1 MKNLIQ
7 ILFVIFSHQLI
18 SQDLRVEPPFWWAG
32 MKNPSLELLV
42 HYDNIANTQVSI
54 DYEGVKLVYVT
65 TLESP
70 NYLFLGLQLD
80 PGVQPGKFNI
90 VFRNGRKDVARYP
103 YELKARIPGSSA
115 RQGFNNSDVIYLITP
130 DRFANGDPSNDE
142 ITGLKEGI
150 DRSDDYGRHGGD
162 IEGIRQ
168 HLDYLADLGF
178 TGIWVNPILENNMD
192 AYSYHGY
199 STTDFYKVDPRFG
212 TNESYVRLSAEMKG
226 RNIKR
231 IMDLIVNHCGS
242 EHWWME
248 DLPSS
253 DWINFNNT
261 FVQTNHKK
269 QVIQDP
275 YASVYDYSRMVD
287 GWFVRTMPDLNQRNP
302 HLARYLIQNS
312 IWWVEY
318 ADLNGIRMDTWPY
331 SDKYFLRD
339 WSCAIMT
346 EYPEINITGEEWD
359 GNPNILAY
367 WQKGQI
373 NQDGYET
380 CLPSLLD
387 FPLQAGLNRGLTEE
401 QSDGRGLR
409 RMYEMLGNDFIYADP
424 SKFVIFPD
432 NHDMDRIF
440 TQVGEDMSKFRNA
453 MAYILTMRGTPQ
465 LYYGTELLFTNQNPG
480 DHGEI
485 RKDYPGG
492 WGGDEVNAFTGN
504 GLSEDQV
511 GARDFI
517 RKINSWRKT
526 ARVIHEGRLMHFAP
540 FDNIYVFF
548 RYTDEVMV
556 MTVIN
561 RNSQEREIDIARLSE
576 VIGNRTNGKDILTGN
591 SVTLD
596 KTLVVKAGE
605 PMIIELE

>member
-1 MKNLIQ
+1 MKKLIF
-7 ILFVIFSHQLI
+7 ILLVFLCHHLP

-32 MKNPSLELLV
+32 MQNPALELLV
-42 HYDNIANTQVSI
+42 HHENIANAQASI
-54 DYEGVKLVYVT
+54 DYEGVDLVYVT
-65 TLESP
+65 SLESR

-80 PGVQPGKFNI
+80 PGVEPGKFDI
-90 VFRNGRKDVARYP
+90 VFRNGRKEVARYT
-103 YELKARIPGSSA
+103 YELKARIPGSAS

-142 ITGLKEGI
+142 IDGMKEGI
-150 DRSDDYGRHGGD
+150 NRSDDYGRHGGD

-178 TGIWVNPILENNMD
+178 TGVWVNPILENDM
-192 AYSYHGY
+192 ASASYHGY

-212 TNESYVRLSAEMKG
+212 TNESYVGLSAEMKQ

-231 IMDLIVNHCGS
+231 IMDMIVNHCGS
-242 EHWWME
+242 EHWWMK
-248 DLPSS
+248 DPPSS
-253 DWINFNNT
+253 DWLNFNNT
-261 FVQTNHKK
+261 FVQTNHRK

-275 YASVYDYSRMVD
+275 YASAYDYKRLVD
-287 GWFVRTMPDLNQRNP
+287 GWFVRSMPDLNQRNP
-302 HLARYLIQNS
+302 HMARYLIQNS

-346 EYPEINITGEEWD
+346 EYPEFNITGEEWH

-367 WQKGQI
+367 WQKGKI

-380 CLPSLLD
+380 CLPGLLD
-387 FPLQAGLNRGLTEE
+387 FPLQIGLNQGLTE
-401 QSDGRGLR
+401 DNGLKH
-409 RMYEMLGNDFIYADP
+409 MYEMLGNDFIYADP

-432 NHDMDRIF
+432 NHDMDRIY
-440 TQVGEDMSKFRNA
+440 TQLGEDRSKFRNA

-465 LYYGTELLFTNQNPG
+465 LYYGTELLFTNQKRG

-492 WGGDEVNAFTGN
+492 WQGDAVNAFTST

-511 GARDFI
+511 EARDFI
-517 RKINSWRKT
+517 RKINLWRKD
-526 ARVIHEGRLMHFAP
+526 AHVIHEGRVKHFAP

-548 RYTDEVMV
+548 RLIDDGMV
-556 MTVIN
+556 MTVMN
-561 RNSQEREIDIARLSE
+561 RNLQDREIDISRLSE
-576 VIGNRTNGKDILTGN
+576 VLGNRTSGKDILTGTM
-591 SVTLD
+591 VTLNG
-596 KTLVVKAGE
+596 TMSVKAGE
-605 PMIIELE
+605 PMIIELD